1 MGKPLLTESRDT
13 FGFRT
18 HLAGH
23 TLKNIGLIGGM
34 SWESTALYYE
44 IINREVARQRG
55 GLRSA
60 PMRIASLDFHEIA
73 ERQKAGDWAGM
84 AQILGDAAQQL
95 QASGADCILI
105 GTNTM
110 HKIAPQVQARI
121 DVPLLHIADITAQA
135 IVAAGLTR
143 VGLTGTRFTMEEAFY
158 KVRLAEYGIECVIP
172 TPAERD
178 DIHRTIFSELCQG
191 VIDAGSKARF
201 VQCLAALQ
209 QRGAQGVILG
219 CTELPLLVDQRD
231 TALPLFDTTRL
242 HAMAAV
248 RFALH

>member
-1 MGKPLLTESRDT
+1 
-13 FGFRT
+13 
-18 HLAGH
+18 
-23 TLKNIGLIGGM
+23 LKNIGLIGGM

-44 IINREVARQRG
+44 VINREVARLRG

-60 PMRIASLDFHEIA
+60 PMCIASLDFHEIA

-84 AQILGDAAQQL
+84 SKILGDAALQL
-95 QASGADCILI
+95 QNAGADCILI

-110 HKIAPQVQARI
+110 HKIAPEVQARI
-121 DVPLLHIADITAQA
+121 DVPLLHIADITAKA
-135 IVAAGLTR
+135 ILAAGLSK

-158 KVRLAEYGIECVIP
+158 KERLAEHGIECVIP
-172 TPAERD
+172 AQEERD
-178 DIHRTIFSELCQG
+178 DIHRIIFSELCQG
-191 VIDAGSKARF
+191 VIDVGSKQRF
-201 VQCLAALQ
+201 LQCMASLE

-231 TALPLFDTTRL
+231 STLPLFDTTRL

-248 RFALH
+248 AFALN

>member
-1 MGKPLLTESRDT
+1 
-13 FGFRT
+13 
-18 HLAGH
+18 
-23 TLKNIGLIGGM
+23 LKNIGLIGGM
-34 SWESTALYYE
+34 SWESTALYYD

-60 PMRIASLDFHEIA
+60 PMRIASLDFHDIA
-73 ERQKAGDWAGM
+73 ERQRAGDWAGM
-84 AQILGDAAQQL
+84 SQILGDAAMQL

-110 HKIAPQVQARI
+110 HKIAPEVQARI

-135 IVAAGLTR
+135 ILATGLTK

-158 KVRLAEYGIECVIP
+158 KARLAEHGIECVIP
-172 TPAERD
+172 SVQEREE
-178 DIHRTIFSELCQG
+178 IHRIIFNELCQG
-191 VIDAGSKARF
+191 VIDGGSRTRF
-201 VQCLAALQ
+201 LQIMAALA

-219 CTELPLLVDQRD
+219 CTELPMLVNQGD

-248 RFALH
+248 NFALN

>member
-1 MGKPLLTESRDT
+1 M
-13 FGFRT
+13 
-18 HLAGH
+18 
-23 TLKNIGLIGGM
+23 KNIGLIGGM
-34 SWESTALYYE
+34 SWESTALYYD

-60 PMRIASLDFHEIA
+60 PMSIASLDFHDIA

-95 QASGADCILI
+95 QHAGAACILI

-110 HKIAPQVQARI
+110 HKIAPEVQARI

-135 IVAAGLTR
+135 ILAAGLTK

-158 KVRLAEYGIECVIP
+158 VERLAGHGIECVIP
-172 TPAERD
+172 SEEEREE
-178 DIHRTIFSELCQG
+178 IHRAIFSELCQG
-191 VIDAGSKARF
+191 VISAESRSRF
-201 VQCLAALQ
+201 LQTMVSLA
-209 QRGAQGVILG
+209 QRGAQGVVLG
-219 CTELPLLVDQRD
+219 CTELPLLVNQDD
-231 TALPLFDTTRL
+231 TPMPLFDTTRL

-248 RFALH
+248 NFALS

>member
-1 MGKPLLTESRDT
+1 
-13 FGFRT
+13 
-18 HLAGH
+18 
-23 TLKNIGLIGGM
+23 LKNIGLIGGM

-44 IINREVARQRG
+44 VINRDVARLRG

-60 PMRIASLDFHEIA
+60 PMCIASLDFHEIA

-84 AQILGDAAQQL
+84 SKILGDAALQL
-95 QASGADCILI
+95 QNAGADCILI

-110 HKIAPQVQARI
+110 HKIAPEVQARI
-121 DVPLLHIADITAQA
+121 DVPLLHIADITAKA
-135 IVAAGLTR
+135 ILAAGLSK

-158 KVRLAEYGIECVIP
+158 KERLAEHGIECVIP
-172 TPAERD
+172 TQEERD
-178 DIHRTIFSELCQG
+178 DIHRIIFSELCQG
-191 VIDAGSKARF
+191 VIDAGSKQRF
-201 VQCLAALQ
+201 LQCMASLE

-231 TALPLFDTTRL
+231 STLPLFDTTRL

-248 RFALH
+248 AFALN